1 MHFGSYNESDKKHS
15 LRSYLMAGI
24 ADVELMVI
32 ERYAPLSLDRPHL
45 TLSEALPSDFKI
57 PNSLPR
63 RQVVALSIA
72 ERHRILAGCLP
83 GIVAD
88 FENHPELR
96 EFSMLD
102 GLDWEPE
109 DD

>member
-1 MHFGSYNESDKKHS
+1 MP
-15 LRSYLMAGI
+15 GI

-32 ERYAPLSLDRPHL
+32 ERYTPLSLDRPSL
-45 TLSEALPSDFKI
+45 TLSETLASDFKI
-57 PNSLPR
+57 PNTLPR

-72 ERHRILAGCLP
+72 ERHRFLASCLP

-88 FENHPELR
+88 LENHAELR

-102 GLDWEPE
+102 GLDWESE

>member
-1 MHFGSYNESDKKHS
+1 MHLRAYTKSDKKHS

-32 ERYAPLSLDRPHL
+32 ERFAPLSLDRPSL
-45 TLSEALPSDFKI
+45 TLSETLPSDLKI

-88 FENHPELR
+88 FENHQELR

-102 GLDWEPE
+102 GLDWEP
-109 DD
+109 DDD

>member
-1 MHFGSYNESDKKHS
+1 MHLSSYNESDKKHS

-32 ERYAPLSLDRPHL
+32 ERFAPLSL
-45 TLSEALPSDFKI
+45 DFKI

-72 ERHRILAGCLP
+72 ERHLILAGCLP

>member
-1 MHFGSYNESDKKHS
+1 
-15 LRSYLMAGI
+15 MAGI
-24 ADVELMVI
+24 ADVNLMVI
-32 ERYAPLSLDRPHL
+32 ERYTPLSLDRQPL

-57 PNSLPR
+57 PNAMSR
-63 RQVVALSIA
+63 RQLVALSIA
-72 ERHRILAGCLP
+72 ERHRVLAGCLP

-88 FENHPELR
+88 FENHSELR

-102 GLDWEPE
+102 GLDWDPE

>member
-1 MHFGSYNESDKKHS
+1 
-15 LRSYLMAGI
+15 MAGI

-32 ERYAPLSLDRPHL
+32 ERFAPLSIDRTPL
-45 TLSEALPSDFKI
+45 TINSTLSPDFKI
-57 PNSLPR
+57 PTALPR
-63 RQVVALSIA
+63 RQIVALSIA

-88 FENHPELR
+88 FENHSELR

-102 GLDWEPE
+102 GLDWDP
-109 DD
+109 DDD

>member
-1 MHFGSYNESDKKHS
+1 
-15 LRSYLMAGI
+15 MAGI

-32 ERYAPLSLDRPHL
+32 ERYTPLSLDRQPL
-45 TLSEALPSDFKI
+45 TINETLPSDFKI
-57 PNSLPR
+57 PNALSR
-63 RQVVALSIA
+63 RQLVALSLA
-72 ERHRILAGCLP
+72 ERHRILSGCLP

-88 FENHPELR
+88 FENHSELR

-102 GLDWEPE
+102 GLDWDPE